1 MIVTLAMF
9 TKSFF
14 ILTAFLANSTD
25 AGMLRTLRQLSLEL
39 IAGFE
44 PSSIVTDHVR
54 SFFLDST
61 TCSTAIPAVVEEHE
75 TITIIR
81 VHSRTLALCS

>member
-1 MIVTLAMF
+1 MF

-25 AGMLRTLRQLSLEL
+25 AGMLRTWRQLSLEL

-81 VHSRTLALCS
+81 VHSRTLGLCS